1 MIIDFLKRYK
11 DTLIRGLMIL
21 IVLILSWFQFQ
32 ISSVYHSYAELSE
45 IDIKYILFNVV
56 TNYVLL
62 SVIYIIINYWWISCI
77 VYSAL
82 SFLISTVNYFVIQL
96 HDSPLTIA
104 ELGNLRTAM
113 NVIGGYQINL
123 SKITGLLVIFI
134 LQ

>member
-77 VYSAL
+77 VYSVL
-82 SFLISTVNYFVIQL
+82 SFLI
-96 HDSPLTIA
+96 
-104 ELGNLRTAM
+104 
-113 NVIGGYQINL
+113 
-123 SKITGLLVIFI
+123 
-134 LQ
+134 

>member
-104 ELGNLRTAM
+104 ELGNLRTA
-113 NVIGGYQINL
+113 I
-123 SKITGLLVIFI
+123 
-134 LQ
+134 

>member
-77 VYSAL
+77 VYSVL
-82 SFLISTVNYFVIQL
+82 SFLISTVKYFVIQM
-96 HDSPLTIA
+96 HDYPLTIA
-104 ELGNLRTAM
+104 
-113 NVIGGYQINL
+113 
-123 SKITGLLVIFI
+123 
-134 LQ
+134 